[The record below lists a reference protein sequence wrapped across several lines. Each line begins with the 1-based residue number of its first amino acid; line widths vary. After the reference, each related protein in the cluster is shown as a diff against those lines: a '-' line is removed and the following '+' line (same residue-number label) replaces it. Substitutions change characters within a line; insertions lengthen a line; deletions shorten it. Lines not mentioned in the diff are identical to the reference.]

1 MAYEVFFFTKLA
13 LWVGSMTQ
21 MLFRIMRNISI
32 TIYNYFCYFI
42 FVIKIQK
49 KDANEI
55 EKPPREGLGFQVIL

>member
-1 MAYEVFFFTKLA
+1 
-13 LWVGSMTQ
+13 MTQ

-55 EKPPREGLGFQVIL
+55 EKPPREGLRFQVIL